1 MSTASPGRLGVEITQ
16 EALPADLL
24 EGLEEAVLASCA
36 ASTALQGA
44 MRASFEVRSVG
55 RIAVAE
61 VLTNESVALQV
72 SGHALEPASLFVWLQ
87 LRGVARVEQSG
98 SNADLGSGDLCFL
111 RSSAPTELTLST
123 GQVLLVALPETEI
136 ADRFPLWRSA
146 LARTISGAGGAPA
159 VFLDALRSLCRW
171 RDAIDELSGESI
183 ADAIVDLVGAVLCF
197 GAPDDQGCVD
207 RVLYQRQRVKR
218 FARQHLRDP
227 QLSVPLIADRL
238 ELSPRQIH
246 RLFANE
252 PMSLMRW
259 IWAERL
265 NQCHRELT
273 SNTSEQRPLSDIA
286 YAWGFNDQAHFSRAY
301 RQRFGLSPREA
312 RRKAVA
318 EDSSAS

>member
-1 MSTASPGRLGVEITQ
+1 
-16 EALPADLL
+16 
-24 EGLEEAVLASCA
+24 
-36 ASTALQGA
+36 
-44 MRASFEVRSVG
+44 
-55 RIAVAE
+55 
-61 VLTNESVALQV
+61 
-72 SGHALEPASLFVWLQ
+72 
-87 LRGVARVEQSG
+87 
-98 SNADLGSGDLCFL
+98 
-111 RSSAPTELTLST
+111 
-123 GQVLLVALPETEI
+123 
-136 ADRFPLWRSA
+136 
-146 LARTISGAGGAPA
+146 
-159 VFLDALRSLCRW
+159 
-171 RDAIDELSGESI
+171 
-183 ADAIVDLVGAVLCF
+183 
-197 GAPDDQGCVD
+197 
-207 RVLYQRQRVKR
+207 LYQRQRVKR

-227 QLSVPLIADRL
+227 QLSVPLIAERL

-318 EDSSAS
+318 EDASAS